1 MGVTKRPLHPST
13 KAGATEDDLFAIA
26 IDDFGA
32 RYSEVRSH
40 GTRRSLKVRRQMDS
54 WEGKDGLLVDSFLEL
69 TGAHDR
75 FNLSAHRGRNG

>member
-1 MGVTKRPLHPST
+1 
-13 KAGATEDDLFAIA
+13 
-26 IDDFGA
+26 
-32 RYSEVRSH
+32 
-40 GTRRSLKVRRQMDS
+40 MDS